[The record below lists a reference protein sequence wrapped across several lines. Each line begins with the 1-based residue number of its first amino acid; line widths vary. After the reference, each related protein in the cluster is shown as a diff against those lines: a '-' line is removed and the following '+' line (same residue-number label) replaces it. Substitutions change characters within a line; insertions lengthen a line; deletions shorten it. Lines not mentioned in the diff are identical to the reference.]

1 SWRRKMKIA
10 LFAAVASLAAGATYA
25 GGYVAP
31 VATVEPVVVAP
42 TASVSDWNGFYTGA
56 NVNWGKGK
64 LKAAGDAADFLSD
77 EGLSRTLSKPDGVSG
92 AVRAGY
98 DWQFGRGVFGLGGEY
113 NFGKYD
119 GGLSGVYGDAIS
131 EIGADANIEI
141 EKAAT
146 LFARA
151 GY

>member
-1 SWRRKMKIA
+1 MQHGKISLIHGYYLGDNSPVSFLCAITRHSWRRKMKIA

-77 EGLSRTLSKPDGVSG
+77 EGLSRTLSKPDGVS
-92 AVRAGY
+92 
-98 DWQFGRGVFGLGGEY
+98 
-113 NFGKYD
+113 
-119 GGLSGVYGDAIS
+119 
-131 EIGADANIEI
+131 
-141 EKAAT
+141 
-146 LFARA
+146 
-151 GY
+151 